1 MNTKFSHT
9 ISLSGITNVFKDPL
23 EICMDRVMAVE
34 GKSEASYAARVC
46 AGSNKGTKKCKD
58 RVMAVEGKS
67 EASYAARRCNGN

>member
-34 GKSEASYAARVC
+34 GKSEASYAAR
-46 AGSNKGTKKCKD
+46 
-58 RVMAVEGKS
+58 
-67 EASYAARRCNGN
+67 RCNGN